1 MSNNNSFDGKLKKV
15 LASICSFVVGASG
28 VSQAKFNVKDDI
40 SNVFYG
46 DKRYSYN
53 NVGGGWIHCD
63 NGDNGDKVEKK
74 IVTGGNPVVFYLGKF
89 KHNDAGLESKFIV
102 SRSSYGL
109 RFRLQAK
116 FGNKDYAAFDVVDIP
131 WGDVAILCS
140 YWIDGEGNLDGENR
154 SNFLDALG
162 KGLDEINGN
171 ESYRDSF
178 LFFFNFVFGLV
189 TAEEKK
195 NFGRDDIMEALK
207 YLFRV
212 STTKGKFAPPDGVK
226 YDDLGNNGFPED
238 FVLYDYEDLSYCM
251 PKKEAFLT
259 QLVLKLGENRVMS
272 FLRSQVATLNQI
284 KGDAEKHLI
293 AIAGELSNAGFGVT
307 DDPNKTVVNQTGN
320 LVTAYNSLLTEKNKL
335 DSQITTLNNQINDLK
350 KFRYGTFLTGM
361 AIPTVIGGAAFAA
374 YKAGL
379 FGRQGGKVRDIHGRS
394 KRSNHGGN
402 KVTKRSPGGNKVTK
416 KPIRNSG
423 RNKVTKKPMRNSGG
437 KRR

>member
-28 VSQAKFNVKDDI
+28 VSQAKFNVKDNI
-40 SNVFYG
+40 SDVFYD
-46 DKRYSYN
+46 DKRYSYYDDA
-53 NVGGGWIHCD
+53 VIYC
-63 NGDNGDKVEKK
+63 DNGDKVADVL
-74 IVTGGNPVVFYLGKF
+74 IGGNPVVFYLGKF
-89 KHNDAGLESKFIV
+89 KHNDKVLESKFIV
-102 SRSSYGL
+102 SRSNYGL
-109 RFRLQAK
+109 RFRLQAR
-116 FGNKDYAAFDVVDIP
+116 FGNKDYAAFDVVDIS

-154 SNFLDALG
+154 KNFLDALG
-162 KGLDEINGN
+162 KDLEVINKN
-171 ESYRDSF
+171 EKYRNSF

-195 NFGRDDIMEALK
+195 DFGCDDIMGTLK

-212 STTKGKFAPPDGVK
+212 STTKGKFDPPDGVK
-226 YDDLGNNGFPED
+226 SDDLGENGLPED
-238 FVLYDYEDLSYCM
+238 FVLYDYGDALSYCM
-251 PKKEAFLT
+251 PKREVFFK
-259 QLVLKLGENRVMS
+259 QLVLKLGENKVMS
-272 FLRSQVATLNQI
+272 SLRSQVATLDQT
-284 KGDAEKHLI
+284 KGNAETQLVT
-293 AIAGELSNAGFGVT
+293 IAGDLGKAGFEVT
-307 DDPNKTVVNQTGN
+307 NNPNQTVVKQTGN
-320 LVTAYNSLLTEKNKL
+320 LVTAYNNLLTERNK
-335 DSQITTLNNQINDLK
+335 LNNQINTLNNQMDDLK
-350 KFRYGTFLTGM
+350 KFRYGTFFGGA

-423 RNKVTKKPMRNSGG
+423 RNKATKKPMRNSGG